1 MPNPLVAIVGDA
13 NKSRDPALA
22 KKAAEDLGAEL
33 AQRGC
38 RILVF
43 SSEPNM
49 IEYEIVHGYLGVRGR
64 RPPKSI
70 QVRYPPQLHR
80 LFPGE
85 KPDDD
90 RFDRQP
96 QGAEWEVS
104 FYTRLAAADG
114 IIVIGGGY
122 TTKVAGLIA
131 IGSKTPIIA
140 LAGFGGAAEN
150 VLEYLRQERHSIA
163 AEADLN
169 VMAQQTW
176 GTKSAEH
183 CIDALLEQIERRR
196 ALDQQTEILKSERK
210 RVWGLTMLAAIGS
223 VLFALVLLALAE
235 ALHSDQ
241 TPRWI
246 SWILFGAPAAAG
258 ASGAA
263 IRVLWDHYSRDQVTG
278 PPLKLRPVGMT
289 ISLGFW
295 ASGVTGALFLMPQI
309 ASLGQ
314 LQATQAFRLLPFSSM
329 VGLLTGLTLDRVFP
343 RLLKIE
349 IPVQATSLQV
359 SEATKK
365 GTVA

>member
-1 MPNPLVAIVGDA
+1 V
-13 NKSRDPALA
+13 R
-22 KKAAEDLGAEL
+22 
-33 AQRGC
+33 
-38 RILVF
+38 
-43 SSEPNM
+43 
-49 IEYEIVHGYLGVRGR
+49 GYLGVRGKR
-64 RPPKSI
+64 SSKSI

-85 KPDDD
+85 RPDDD

-96 QGAEWEVS
+96 QGAEWD
-104 FYTRLAAADG
+104 FYTRLAAVDG

-122 TTKVAGLIA
+122 TTKIAGLIA

-150 VLEYLRQERHSIA
+150 VLENLRQERHSIA
-163 AEADLN
+163 AEGDLN

-176 GTKSAEH
+176 GAKSAGH
-183 CIDALLEQIERRR
+183 CINALLDQIERRR

-223 VLFALVLLALAE
+223 VLFAVVLLALAE

-263 IRVLWDHYSRDQVTG
+263 IRVLWDHYSRDQVAG

-314 LQATQAFRLLPFSSM
+314 LQATQAFRLIPFSSM

-349 IPVQATSLQV
+349 VPVEAASLKV
-359 SEATKK
+359 SEVAKK
-365 GTVA
+365 V